1 LARPTKS
8 ARVLSDCSQTKDEIN
23 ARIEN
28 EEKLKGKSEVH
39 PTQQLTESQLVIFNF
54 VKDELEESKLLSGLD
69 SFLLTLFSIT
79 ADRLQFIEDKINK
92 KPSLAF
98 NKDLISSKKAYTA
111 DFLRCCNELSL
122 SPQSRAKLANIN
134 VTAKTNKED
143 AALSILRKKK
153 HGHKRE

>member
-1 LARPTKS
+1 MARPTKS
-8 ARVLSDCSQTKDEIN
+8 ARVLTQCSQTKDEIN

-39 PTQQLTESQLVIFNF
+39 PTQELTENQLEIFNF
-54 VKDELEESKLLSGLD
+54 IKNELKESKLLSGLD

-134 VTAKTNKED
+134 VTAKANKED

>member
-1 LARPTKS
+1 MARPTKS
-8 ARVLSDCSQTKDEIN
+8 ARVLSECSQTKDEIN

-39 PTQQLTESQLVIFNF
+39 PTQQLTENQLVIFNF
-54 VKDELEESKLLSGLD
+54 IKSELEESKLLSGLD

-122 SPQSRAKLANIN
+122 SPQSRAKLGNIN
-134 VTAKTNKED
+134 LQAEQEKQDPLLQVLAGGK
-143 AALSILRKKK
+143 S
-153 HGHKRE
+153 G

>member
-1 LARPTKS
+1 MARPTKS
-8 ARVLSDCSQTKDEIN
+8 ARVLSQCSQTKDEIN

-28 EEKLKGKSEVH
+28 EEALKGKSEVH

-54 VKDELEESKLLSGLD
+54 IKDELEESKLLSGLD

-111 DFLRCCNELSL
+111 DFFRCCNELSL

-134 VTAKTNKED
+134 VTAKGNKED
-143 AALSILRKKK
+143 SVLSIVRKKK
-153 HGHKRE
+153 HEHKG

>member
-1 LARPTKS
+1 M
-8 ARVLSDCSQTKDEIN
+8 
-23 ARIEN
+23 
-28 EEKLKGKSEVH
+28 
-39 PTQQLTESQLVIFNF
+39 VIFNF

-79 ADRLQFIEDKINK
+79 ADRIQFIEDKINK

-134 VTAKTNKED
+134 VTAKGNKED
-143 AALSILRKKK
+143 SVLSIVRKKK
-153 HGHKRE
+153 HEHKR